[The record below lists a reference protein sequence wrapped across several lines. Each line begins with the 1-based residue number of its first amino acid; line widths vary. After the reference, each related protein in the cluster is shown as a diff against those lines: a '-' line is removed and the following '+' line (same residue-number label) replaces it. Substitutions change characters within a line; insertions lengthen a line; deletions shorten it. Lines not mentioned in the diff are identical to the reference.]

1 MLEGLAVWAL
11 FIYLLRLVGMP
22 WNKFTQG
29 FAYIGGG
36 SWLLF
41 VWAGLLNFTPMDLS
55 GGSVVQ
61 SPHIQLRPAST
72 QIKGVVTQIHVKPNQ
87 EITKGQLVYEIDD
100 ELYQIALNKAEVS
113 LEASDVAL
121 EVAQQNVK
129 LARQAITASE
139 SDIVVSKK
147 QIEAKKQDLKYKKL
161 TLQRYIEQNRK
172 VRNTIT
178 QSALDEQGTLVSIG
192 EIDVASAVAQLDKT
206 KLANERT
213 ILDLDNARL
222 GVKTKQSELA
232 NAQEDVTQAQWNL
245 DNTKVYAPA
254 DGYVTN
260 FILREGQYVGAVP
273 RMQMYTNEK
282 YVLMRVNHQA
292 IRNVTVGRPAEF
304 SSAVYPGKVFVAEV
318 EGIVE
323 ATGEAQGNLLGRET
337 NVRQTTGLNVN
348 NKHHF
353 VRLKLEEGEG
363 YDIPVGS
370 VGLAWIS
377 GEKPVGFMAFLDVI
391 RGIIIRM
398 KSQIY
403 FFYSL

>member
-11 FIYLLRLVGMP
+11 FIYILRLVGMP

-100 ELYQIALNKAEVS
+100 ELYQIALNKTEVS
-113 LEASDVAL
+113 LEASDIAL

-139 SDIVVSKK
+139 SDIVVSQK

-161 TLQRYIEQNRK
+161 TLQRYIKQNSK
-172 VRNTIT
+172 VKNTIT
-178 QSALDEQGTLVSIG
+178 QSTLDEQGTLVSIG
-192 EIDVASAVAQLDKT
+192 EIEVASSVAQLDKA
-206 KLANERT
+206 KLANERAL
-213 ILDLDNARL
+213 LDFDNAKL
-222 GVKTKQSELA
+222 GVKAKESELA
-232 NAQEDVTQAQWNL
+232 SAKESVAQAQWNL

-260 FILREGQYVGAVP
+260 FILREGQYIGAVP